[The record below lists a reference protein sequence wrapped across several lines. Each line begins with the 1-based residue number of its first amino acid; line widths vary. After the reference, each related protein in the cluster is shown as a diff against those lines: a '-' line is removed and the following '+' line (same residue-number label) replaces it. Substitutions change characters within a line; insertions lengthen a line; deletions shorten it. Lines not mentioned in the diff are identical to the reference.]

1 MGLTFEDLPETATAQ
16 APQKSWMKRCIAAA
30 NKKLVVAAAGP
41 STAARGDRGEEP
53 MSEGS
58 AIHAFMQT
66 VKNEEVPLMC

>member
-1 MGLTFEDLPETATAQ
+1 MGLTFEDLSQTASAQ

-41 STAARGDRGEEP
+41 SSAARSDKGEEP

-58 AIHAFMQT
+58 AIRALIQT
-66 VKNEEVPLMC
+66 VKDEVVPLLC

>member
-1 MGLTFEDLPETATAQ
+1 VGLTFEDLPETASAQ

-41 STAARGDRGEEP
+41 SSAARSDRGEEP

-58 AIHAFMQT
+58 AIRALIQT
-66 VKNEEVPLMC
+66 VKNEEVTLLC